1 MKIVYNQ
8 YTPLDGAGTILS
20 PAYKWR
26 VDERTEFCRNISQA
40 GNLFYLMS
48 YGGYVIHSVDAE
60 KIKRIEVG
68 DLVVTIKYNHFDKYP
83 FQASY
88 DKVDGTHIQNH
99 GCKEFGSILDEIRQL
114 SN

>member
-1 MKIVYNQ
+1 MKIVYDY
-8 YTPLDGAGTILS
+8 YTPLDGAGTMIS

-26 VDERTEFCRNISQA
+26 VDERTELCHHISQS
-40 GNLFYLMS
+40 GNLFYMMS
-48 YGGYVIHSVDAE
+48 FQGYVICSVDVE

-68 DLVVTIKYNHFDKYP
+68 DLVVTIKYNRQDKYP

-88 DKVDGTHIQNH
+88 DRTDGTHIQNQ
-99 GCKEFGSILDEIRQL
+99 GCKEFGSILDEIRQF

>member
-1 MKIVYNQ
+1 MKIDYNQ

-26 VDERTEFCRNISQA
+26 VDERTELCHHISQA

-48 YGGYVIHSVDAE
+48 YGGYVIRSIETE
-60 KIKRIEVG
+60 KIKRIEIG

-99 GCKEFGSILDEIRQL
+99 GCKEFGCILDEIRQL

>member
-1 MKIVYNQ
+1 MKVVYNQ

-26 VDERTEFCRNISQA
+26 VDERTELCHHISQA
-40 GNLFYLMS
+40 GNLFYMMS
-48 YGGYVIHSVDAE
+48 FQGYVICSVDVE

-88 DKVDGTHIQNH
+88 DKVDGTHIQHH
-99 GCKEFGSILDEIRQL
+99 GCKEFGSILYEIRQL